1 MKPVQALMISMYNGK
16 MLYNQP
22 HEEKLPVLVTDDSK
36 SINVFRFE
44 VPNSAQTDFI
54 VSFRYTDTGSFIQS
68 LTLTIDRESLI
79 SASGQRLNKY

>member
-1 MKPVQALMISMYNGK
+1 MISMYNGK

-44 VPNSAQTDFI
+44 VSNSAQTDFI
-54 VSFRYTDTGSFIQS
+54 VSFRY
-68 LTLTIDRESLI
+68 
-79 SASGQRLNKY
+79 